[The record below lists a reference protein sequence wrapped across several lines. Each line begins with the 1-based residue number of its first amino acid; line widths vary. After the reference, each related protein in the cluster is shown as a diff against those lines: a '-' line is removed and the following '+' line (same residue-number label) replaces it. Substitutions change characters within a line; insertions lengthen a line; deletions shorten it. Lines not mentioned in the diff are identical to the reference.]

1 MIRLVDLLVEL
12 GDKED
17 RSVWRTYANRYGA
30 RNTVGQ
36 VRYFA
41 DRESAA
47 AYARGEVAG
56 PKLGRP
62 KKSKSKEPKERKQ
75 TYDYTPSREKDMEKI
90 S

>member
-47 AYARGEVAG
+47 AFAPAIASA
-56 PKLGRP
+56 LGLALP
-62 KKSKSKEPKERKQ
+62 F
-75 TYDYTPSREKDMEKI
+75 
-90 S
+90 